1 MKKFPLFFGNKFGY
15 LWTEGALEG
24 IYLMLDVSIT
34 LSNVLFH
41 TGVLLLH
48 TLYEVGVE
56 QLQESLHVVESAL

>member
-1 MKKFPLFFGNKFGY
+1 MKKLPLFFGNKFGY
-15 LWTEGALEG
+15 LRTQGAFEG
-24 IYLMLDVSIT
+24 IDLMLDVSIT

-48 TLYEVGVE
+48 TLYEVGVQ

>member
-1 MKKFPLFFGNKFGY
+1 
-15 LWTEGALEG
+15 
-24 IYLMLDVSIT
+24 MLDVSIA